1 MATEMIQWQMRCTQ
15 EELDWIDAEREV
27 RGMSRAAF
35 TRAALA
41 HYREV
46 MPPVAPTGPSVLAD
60 ALRDFD
66 RATMDR

>member
-1 MATEMIQWQMRCTQ
+1 MVQWQMRCTQ
-15 EELDWIDAEREV
+15 DELDWIDDERAR

-46 MPPVAPTGPSVLAD
+46 MPPVAPTGPGLLAD
-60 ALRDFD
+60 ALDAFD
-66 RATMDR
+66 RATIEP

>member
-1 MATEMIQWQMRCTQ
+1 MTQWQMRCTA
-15 EELDWIDAEREV
+15 EELAWIDEQREL

-46 MPPVAPTGPSVLAD
+46 LPPTAPVGNNVLSE
-60 ALRDFD
+60 ALEAFD
-66 RATMDR
+66 RATMQQ

>member
-1 MATEMIQWQMRCTQ
+1 MVQWQMRSTPD
-15 EELDWIDAEREV
+15 ELAWIDAERAK

-46 MPPVAPTGPSVLAD
+46 MPPLAPTGGSVLAE
-60 ALRDFD
+60 ALEAFD
-66 RATMDR
+66 RATMQT

>member
-1 MATEMIQWQMRCTQ
+1 MATDMTQWQMRSTQ
-15 EELDWIDAEREV
+15 DELDWIDAERAK

-46 MPPVAPTGPSVLAD
+46 TPPLDTGGDGLLAA
-60 ALRDFD
+60 ALADFD
-66 RATMDR
+66 RATIDR

>member
-1 MATEMIQWQMRCTQ
+1 MTQWQMRCTP
-15 EELDWIDAEREV
+15 EELAWIDAERAK

-46 MPPVAPTGPSVLAD
+46 LPPSAPLGTDVVREALA
-60 ALRDFD
+60 DFD
-66 RATMDR
+66 RATMQT